1 MITDKIF
8 AIDVGTTE
16 SGYAIMRFDKDDIK
30 LLSFGKIANEA
41 LMQIIKN
48 DDYDQL
54 VYEQFQSFGMAVGES
69 TIESILWNGRLIQ
82 AAIDRS
88 IPVDRIYR
96 KEEKL
101 CLCNTLRAKDANIRQ
116 ALIDRYAKTD
126 KKNGKGT
133 KKEPDVFFGV
143 KKDVWSAIAV
153 RERMKMKNDVN
164 NTTEK
169 LGVSKDEASSSDNKE
184 NRNTEIV
191 NISMTVKRWYSVANL
206 IYSLLVGYVWV
217 RYIIG
222 NPASRTILRLIGSI
236 FVLMIL
242 CIPYAVKVEPLKAKL
257 PIWLVCLAAFAAL
270 FALAIVGAV
279 G

>member
-1 MITDKIF
+1 
-8 AIDVGTTE
+8 
-16 SGYAIMRFDKDDIK
+16 
-30 LLSFGKIANEA
+30 
-41 LMQIIKN
+41 
-48 DDYDQL
+48 
-54 VYEQFQSFGMAVGES
+54 
-69 TIESILWNGRLIQ
+69 
-82 AAIDRS
+82 
-88 IPVDRIYR
+88 
-96 KEEKL
+96 
-101 CLCNTLRAKDANIRQ
+101 
-116 ALIDRYAKTD
+116 
-126 KKNGKGT
+126 
-133 KKEPDVFFGV
+133 
-143 KKDVWSAIAV
+143 
-153 RERMKMKNDVN
+153 MKMKNDVN

-217 RYIIG
+217 RYIRVRYIIG
-222 NPASRTILRLIGSI
+222 NPTSRTILRLIGSI

-257 PIWLVCLAAFAAL
+257 PIWLVWLAAFAAL

>member
-1 MITDKIF
+1 MTDKIL
-8 AIDVGTTE
+8 AIDVGTTD
-16 SGYAIMRFDKDDIK
+16 SGYAIMRFDKDDIN
-30 LLSFGKIANEA
+30 LLSFGKIANDT

-48 DDYDQL
+48 DDYDHL
-54 VYEQFQSFGMAVGES
+54 VYEQFQSFGMAIGES

-101 CLCNTLRAKDANIRQ
+101 CICNTLRAKDANIRQ

-153 RERMKMKNDVN
+153 GVTWREKMEEEKRKNEN
-164 NTTEK
+164 EK
-169 LGVSKDEASSSDNKE
+169 QCE
-184 NRNTEIV
+184 
-191 NISMTVKRWYSVANL
+191 
-206 IYSLLVGYVWV
+206 
-217 RYIIG
+217 
-222 NPASRTILRLIGSI
+222 
-236 FVLMIL
+236 
-242 CIPYAVKVEPLKAKL
+242 
-257 PIWLVCLAAFAAL
+257 
-270 FALAIVGAV
+270 
-279 G
+279 

>member
-1 MITDKIF
+1 
-8 AIDVGTTE
+8 
-16 SGYAIMRFDKDDIK
+16 
-30 LLSFGKIANEA
+30 
-41 LMQIIKN
+41 
-48 DDYDQL
+48 
-54 VYEQFQSFGMAVGES
+54 
-69 TIESILWNGRLIQ
+69 
-82 AAIDRS
+82 
-88 IPVDRIYR
+88 
-96 KEEKL
+96 
-101 CLCNTLRAKDANIRQ
+101 
-116 ALIDRYAKTD
+116 
-126 KKNGKGT
+126 
-133 KKEPDVFFGV
+133 
-143 KKDVWSAIAV
+143 
-153 RERMKMKNDVN
+153 MKMKNDVN

-222 NPASRTILRLIGSI
+222 NPASRTILILIGSI

-257 PIWLVCLAAFAAL
+257 PIWLVWLAAFATL

>member
-1 MITDKIF
+1 MTNKIF

-30 LLSFGKIANEA
+30 LLSFGKIANDT

-54 VYEQFQSFGMAVGES
+54 VYEQFQSFGMAIGES

-82 AAIDRS
+82 AAMDRG

-116 ALIDRYAKTD
+116 ALIDRYAKID

-153 RERMKMKNDVN
+153 GVTWREKMEE
-164 NTTEK
+164 EK
-169 LGVSKDEASSSDNKE
+169 REKE
-184 NRNTEIV
+184 NE
-191 NISMTVKRWYSVANL
+191 KR
-206 IYSLLVGYVWV
+206 
-217 RYIIG
+217 
-222 NPASRTILRLIGSI
+222 
-236 FVLMIL
+236 
-242 CIPYAVKVEPLKAKL
+242 CE
-257 PIWLVCLAAFAAL
+257 
-270 FALAIVGAV
+270 
-279 G
+279 

>member
-1 MITDKIF
+1 
-8 AIDVGTTE
+8 
-16 SGYAIMRFDKDDIK
+16 
-30 LLSFGKIANEA
+30 
-41 LMQIIKN
+41 
-48 DDYDQL
+48 
-54 VYEQFQSFGMAVGES
+54 
-69 TIESILWNGRLIQ
+69 
-82 AAIDRS
+82 
-88 IPVDRIYR
+88 
-96 KEEKL
+96 
-101 CLCNTLRAKDANIRQ
+101 
-116 ALIDRYAKTD
+116 
-126 KKNGKGT
+126 
-133 KKEPDVFFGV
+133 
-143 KKDVWSAIAV
+143 
-153 RERMKMKNDVN
+153 MKMKNDVN

-222 NPASRTILRLIGSI
+222 NPTSRTILRLIGSI

-257 PIWLVCLAAFAAL
+257 PIWLVWLAAFASL
-270 FALAIVGAV
+270 FALAVVGIA

>member
-1 MITDKIF
+1 MITDKIL
-8 AIDVGTTE
+8 AIDVGTID
-16 SGYAIMRFDKDDIK
+16 SGYAIMRFDKNDIK

-82 AAIDRS
+82 AAMDRG

-153 RERMKMKNDVN
+153 GVTWREKEEEKRREKEN
-164 NTTEK
+164 TEK
-169 LGVSKDEASSSDNKE
+169 EKE
-184 NRNTEIV
+184 N
-191 NISMTVKRWYSVANL
+191 
-206 IYSLLVGYVWV
+206 
-217 RYIIG
+217 
-222 NPASRTILRLIGSI
+222 
-236 FVLMIL
+236 
-242 CIPYAVKVEPLKAKL
+242 
-257 PIWLVCLAAFAAL
+257 
-270 FALAIVGAV
+270 
-279 G
+279 

>member
-1 MITDKIF
+1 
-8 AIDVGTTE
+8 
-16 SGYAIMRFDKDDIK
+16 
-30 LLSFGKIANEA
+30 
-41 LMQIIKN
+41 
-48 DDYDQL
+48 
-54 VYEQFQSFGMAVGES
+54 
-69 TIESILWNGRLIQ
+69 
-82 AAIDRS
+82 
-88 IPVDRIYR
+88 
-96 KEEKL
+96 
-101 CLCNTLRAKDANIRQ
+101 
-116 ALIDRYAKTD
+116 
-126 KKNGKGT
+126 
-133 KKEPDVFFGV
+133 
-143 KKDVWSAIAV
+143 
-153 RERMKMKNDVN
+153 MKMKNDVN

-222 NPASRTILRLIGSI
+222 NPTSRTILRLIGSI

-257 PIWLVCLAAFAAL
+257 PIWLVWLAAFAAL